1 MAGRKRNR
9 ELFPEV
15 GGIVHL
21 EHFNHEVA
29 EHDAATTFFIHGL
42 GFTRE
47 PYQRTDTTNMGVN
60 IGLEQFHLP
69 RTGRETPP
77 FYGEIGIV
85 HPDLAF
91 VRARLARIE
100 ADGLLAGTK
109 YALLEDSKRDLVV
122 RSPHGIRI
130 RLIQSGTV
138 PFGQP
143 IGITQVD
150 IPVAAGKAAGIADFF
165 RGVMGAPVQETTVD
179 GETAA
184 VVTYGPFQTVRFR
197 ERAMEDYGLYRFHL
211 AYYVTGY
218 NAVRARVIE
227 LGLADPDDGARQ
239 TLFFPKIFH
248 DTSGEPV
255 LDFIQEIR
263 SLHHPDFMKPYTNR
277 WPGVADQ
284 TVMPNEALERVA
296 RLAQGT
302 A

>member
-9 ELFPEV
+9 EVFPEI

-21 EHFNHEVA
+21 EHFNHEVVDH
-29 EHDAATTFFIHGL
+29 EAATTFYIHGL
-42 GFTRE
+42 GFTRD

-77 FYGEIGIV
+77 FHGEIGIV

-91 VRARLARIE
+91 VRDRLARIE
-100 ADGLLAGTK
+100 GEGKLAGTK
-109 YALLEDSKRDLVV
+109 YALLEDGANEILV
-122 RSPHGIRI
+122 RGPHGIHI
-130 RLIQSGTV
+130 RLIRGGTV
-138 PFGQP
+138 PFAQP
-143 IGITQVD
+143 IGIARVD
-150 IPVAAGKAAGIADFF
+150 IPVAAGKVAGIADFF
-165 RGVMGAPVQETTVD
+165 RGVMGAPVEETTVE

-197 ERAMEDYGLYRFHL
+197 ERKMEDYDLYRFHL

-227 LGLADPDDGARQ
+227 LGLAEPEDGARQ
-239 TLFFPKIFH
+239 TLFFPKIF
-248 DTSGEPV
+248 DVKSGEPV

-263 SLHHPDFMKPYTNR
+263 SLHHPDFMRPYTNR

-284 TVMPNEALERVA
+284 TVLPADALDRVA
-296 RLAQGT
+296 KLAGH
-302 A
+302 